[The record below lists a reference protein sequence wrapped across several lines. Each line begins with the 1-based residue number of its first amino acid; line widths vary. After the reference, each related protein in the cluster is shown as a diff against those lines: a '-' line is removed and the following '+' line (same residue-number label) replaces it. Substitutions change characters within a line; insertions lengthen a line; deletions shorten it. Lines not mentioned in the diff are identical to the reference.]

1 MALRWHP
8 DKNIHAQE
16 EATEQ
21 MKKVTL
27 VYNVLIDGWPTSSHF
42 TCHLQ
47 VSDAPSMTRR
57 AGRIP
62 LVSSGGN
69 SRFPRTIA
77 RSRRARLL
85 LRRRT

>member
-27 VYNVLIDGWPTSSHF
+27 VYNVLTDG
-42 TCHLQ
+42 
-47 VSDAPSMTRR
+47 
-57 AGRIP
+57 
-62 LVSSGGN
+62 
-69 SRFPRTIA
+69 
-77 RSRRARLL
+77 
-85 LRRRT
+85 